1 MSKLVILLCLLSSS
15 VHAFFSINY
24 FANGDEH
31 PALMTSAGVFKQAP
45 SADQVADIYA
55 RLSRL
60 NPIMWEG
67 AITSIGL
74 IYIFKYC
81 NY

>member
-1 MSKLVILLCLLSSS
+1 MSKLILLLCLLNSG
-15 VHAFFSINY
+15 VDAFFSINY

-45 SADQVADIYA
+45 SADQVADVYA

-60 NPIMWEG
+60 HPIMWEG
-67 AITSIGL
+67 DT
-74 IYIFKYC
+74 YILD
-81 NY
+81 